1 MVMFGILFVM
11 LGIPT
16 LVIVD
21 EERKLV
27 TTQGR
32 AAVSNDA
39 DGKEFPWYP
48 KPLNKLT
55 GATAGQINDSPS
67 LILFTSKKTPL
78 DICVCMQVLMSWLTS
93 SMQLHKLA

>member
-1 MVMFGILFVM
+1 MVMCGILFVM

-21 EERKLV
+21 QDRKLV

-32 AAVSNDA
+32 GAVSNDA
-39 DGKEFPWYP
+39 EGKDFPWYP

-55 GATAGQINDSPS
+55 GATASQINDSPS
-67 LILFTSKKTPL
+67 LILFTSKKTSV
-78 DICVCMQVLMSWLTS
+78 CV
-93 SMQLHKLA
+93 

>member
-1 MVMFGILFVM
+1 MFQVKPYYIFIKFAFCYVCNF

-21 EERKLV
+21 ENRKPI

-32 AAVSNDA
+32 GAVNGDPE
-39 DGKEFPWYP
+39 GKEFPWHP

-55 GATAGQINDSPS
+55 GATASQINDSPS
-67 LILFTSKKTPL
+67 LVLFTGKCFGAIIFS
-78 DICVCMQVLMSWLTS
+78 
-93 SMQLHKLA
+93 

>member
-1 MVMFGILFVM
+1 MRFVWSV
-11 LGIPT
+11 GIPT

-21 EERKLV
+21 ENRKPI

-32 AAVSNDA
+32 GAVNGDP

-55 GATAGQINDSPS
+55 GATASQINDSPS
-67 LILFTSKKTPL
+67 LVLFTGKNFN
-78 DICVCMQVLMSWLTS
+78 LTS
-93 SMQLHKLA
+93 CGGTWIPNILDMNKD